1 MDGGGV
7 SQLHGVL
14 SSYTKAHFVARVPAA
29 RSNWEKLVA
38 VQRRPAC
45 PWSCGALAYH
55 LPTAAAEY
63 PATCFSMIS
72 LIHDQI
78 INGCP
83 V

>member
-38 VQRRPAC
+38 VQRRPAR
-45 PWSCGALAYH
+45 PWSCGALAFLSFTDCSSRIPCYLFLNDKSH
-55 LPTAAAEY
+55 L
-63 PATCFSMIS
+63 
-72 LIHDQI
+72 
-78 INGCP
+78 
-83 V
+83 